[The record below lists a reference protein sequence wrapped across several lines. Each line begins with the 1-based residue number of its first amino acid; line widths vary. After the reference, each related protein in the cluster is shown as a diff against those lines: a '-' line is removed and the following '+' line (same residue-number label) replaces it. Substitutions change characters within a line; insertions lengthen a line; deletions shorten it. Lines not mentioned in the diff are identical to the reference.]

1 MSCTWII
8 RNYEFVINGSRLY
21 SIVTQWIKIKLI
33 NDTSEVIYDVMN
45 DCAYPVELIL
55 CRKLNIMKF

>member
-33 NDTSEVIYDVMN
+33 DDTSEVIYDVMN
-45 DCAYPVELIL
+45 DYAYRVELIL